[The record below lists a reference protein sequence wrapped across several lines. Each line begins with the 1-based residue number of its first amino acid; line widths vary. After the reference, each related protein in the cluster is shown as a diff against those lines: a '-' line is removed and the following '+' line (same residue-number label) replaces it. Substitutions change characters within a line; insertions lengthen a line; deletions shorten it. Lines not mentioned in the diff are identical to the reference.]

1 MWILWYILLIPFLF
15 AGAGVAIY
23 SVCLMAMGAENQIS
37 AEKNRAQRVS

>member
-23 SVCLMAMGAENQIS
+23 SVCLMTMEVENQIS
-37 AEKNRAQRVS
+37 DEKQNSESI

>member
-23 SVCLMAMGAENQIS
+23 SECLMTMGVENQIS
-37 AEKNRAQRVS
+37 AEKQNSESI